1 MRSLASGGIG
11 IVIPTLNAGATIAAT
26 LQSLGAV
33 VRAGAEVLVIDGGSS
48 DDTLEQVRRF
58 GIPHTQHPGNMYDA
72 INAGCSRL
80 ATPWLT
86 WLNADDV
93 LYGDSLVRRVAA
105 ANPQTDVVYG
115 LVDFIDAEGRF
126 LHCWRSA
133 ACRDLLRLY
142 RCGYSPLLQ
151 QGTAFRR
158 HVFERLEGFRS
169 AYRLVADADFW
180 WRALE
185 AGATFQ
191 EIAGPPAAGFRI
203 HPRQLSQ
210 VNAAAMRAEH
220 SRMVHDHGAK
230 PRRWSGIGPALRLR
244 RRNALNYAL
253 RLCRYRTLT
262 GSWRLVHSYDTVP
275 EHAELSVV
283 RQDTTESS
291 VAEPSHD
298 LIGESG
304 KSRNSPN

>member
-1 MRSLASGGIG
+1 MRTLASAGVG
-11 IVIPTLNAGATIAAT
+11 IVIPTLNAGVTIAAT
-26 LQSLGAV
+26 LQSLGAA

-48 DDTLEQVRRF
+48 DDTLEQVNRF

-93 LYGDSLVRRVAA
+93 LYGDWLVRRAA
-105 ANPQTDVVYG
+105 AAEPRADVVYG

-133 ACRDLLRLY
+133 ASRDLLRLY

-203 HPRQLSQ
+203 HARQLSQ
-210 VNAAAMRAEH
+210 VYAPAMRAEH
-220 SRMVHDHGAK
+220 SRMVHDHAAK
-230 PRRWSGIGPALRLR
+230 PTRRSGIGPALRLR
-244 RRNALNYAL
+244 RRNAINYVV
-253 RLCRYRTLT
+253 RLCRHRALT
-262 GSWRLVHSYDTVP
+262 GTWRLARSYDVSPTGSGP
-275 EHAELSVV
+275 
-283 RQDTTESS
+283 TTN
-291 VAEPSHD
+291 H
-298 LIGESG
+298 
-304 KSRNSPN
+304 